1 MAARKP
7 EDVFGAVEQ
16 RQKQLEKQWLSDAR
30 KVVQIYEAEDN
41 DGGDQ
46 SLTSVKTPFNI
57 LYSNTETLL
66 PAVYNSTPRPEVA
79 RRYTG
84 SQEVRILDM
93 AVSQV
98 SERVLEYAADTNDGE
113 YQTYDDACQDA
124 VLGALVP
131 GQGQVRV
138 RFKQEGQ
145 YQATCFDSVD
155 YDRFIWAYARKWCNV
170 PWVAFGHDLNQAD
183 FLEQFPAMKD
193 DPDYKKINW
202 KERVETL
209 QPPDPNASKDSTKK
223 EPTLLVWEVHFAT
236 TKEIKWVC
244 EDFKK
249 KFLLEEEYPF
259 ALTTRFPCPEPL
271 KFFKRNGNLTPVPIY
286 KLYEKQARELNRIS
300 TRIDRVVNALRVR
313 GAYNGQM
320 TELEQILSE
329 DTDNALVAVENASLM
344 DGSGFDK
351 HIWLLPI
358 EKLVTVLRELYI
370 ARDACKQTIYEI
382 TGIGDVIRG
391 ATDPGETAKAQTIKN
406 QWGTLRMKR
415 IQKDT
420 QTFCLALFRITL
432 EFAANLYTPLTFKQ
446 VTQLELPMMA
456 TKQAAQ
462 QKIAMLKSA
471 PPGPPGP
478 DGQPAPPPQ
487 PSQDEVLA
495 ANLPAWEEV
504 VGILQDKFE
513 RTYRIDVE
521 TNSTVDLEATEDK
534 AAIGEFM
541 NAFGQMAAG
550 LQPLVESGVLPFE
563 ASKTIMQEVFRRFR
577 FGRRVESALE
587 QMQQPPPPQD
597 NGAKDELHKAQMMKV
612 QADAA
617 KAMEASERKV
627 LEMQETVTE
636 VTGTNERLKIQLEQ
650 GKLKQSEITASSAL
664 TQKQLHADG
673 QAKLRDAT
681 DKHRNEVAGLHQQK
695 MVDGAKLISKDLDAK
710 VVGLEQKLGEVQKAK
725 QPNPVVD
732 QMLPE
737 LQKMTLANDKM
748 MTQLEAQNKRFEEM
762 VTQLLKV
769 MASPRKLTLTKGPKG
784 ETLGGSSTIG

>member
-1 MAARKP
+1 
-7 EDVFGAVEQ
+7 
-16 RQKQLEKQWLSDAR
+16 
-30 KVVQIYEAEDN
+30 
-41 DGGDQ
+41 
-46 SLTSVKTPFNI
+46 
-57 LYSNTETLL
+57 
-66 PAVYNSTPRPEVA
+66 
-79 RRYTG
+79 
-84 SQEVRILDM
+84 
-93 AVSQV
+93 
-98 SERVLEYAADTNDGE
+98 
-113 YQTYDDACQDA
+113 
-124 VLGALVP
+124 
-131 GQGQVRV
+131 
-138 RFKQEGQ
+138 
-145 YQATCFDSVD
+145 
-155 YDRFIWAYARKWCNV
+155 
-170 PWVAFGHDLNQAD
+170 
-183 FLEQFPAMKD
+183 
-193 DPDYKKINW
+193 
-202 KERVETL
+202 
-209 QPPDPNASKDSTKK
+209 
-223 EPTLLVWEVHFAT
+223 
-236 TKEIKWVC
+236 
-244 EDFKK
+244 
-249 KFLLEEEYPF
+249 
-259 ALTTRFPCPEPL
+259 
-271 KFFKRNGNLTPVPIY
+271 
-286 KLYEKQARELNRIS
+286 
-300 TRIDRVVNALRVR
+300 
-313 GAYNGQM
+313 
-320 TELEQILSE
+320 
-329 DTDNALVAVENASLM
+329 
-344 DGSGFDK
+344 
-351 HIWLLPI
+351 
-358 EKLVTVLRELYI
+358 
-370 ARDACKQTIYEI
+370 
-382 TGIGDVIRG
+382 
-391 ATDPGETAKAQTIKN
+391 
-406 QWGTLRMKR
+406 
-415 IQKDT
+415 
-420 QTFCLALFRITL
+420 
-432 EFAANLYTPLTFKQ
+432 
-446 VTQLELPMMA
+446 MMA

-636 VTGTNERLKIQLEQ
+636 VTGANERLKIQLEQ